1 LKKSKLL
8 STFLLISYL
17 ITSCA
22 VGPNYK
28 QPKVAFSKKY
38 DAQNGSN
45 NKSANLKDWWEKL
58 NDPKLNELIS
68 KAIENNYDLAIA
80 LERIEETRSLY
91 KLESAKLYPEITG
104 SAREIRARISQNI
117 SEAPFFGPPAQNFYL
132 AGFDALWEI
141 DVFGGLRRGKESAFY
156 ELQSDQESM
165 RDVLITLLSD
175 VARNYMQYISTK
187 KLIDSTIKIVDN
199 QKKIIEIIKQK
210 EKSGLL
216 SLIEVENEIAEL
228 ARKEKELIDLEKN
241 SKQVSNRIAIL
252 LGHQPE
258 KFSLSIPDEYELP
271 IVDKM
276 VSIGIPSDLLRRR
289 PDIRKSERELAMAT
303 ADIGVAVAEL
313 FPKFSLTGNFS
324 YLANKGS
331 RWLQWS
337 SRTWYIGPKIDWN
350 IFAFGKFRAQVKA
363 KKHKQKQALLSY
375 ENTIILAL
383 EDVENALV
391 SFFYENDTLNKNS
404 KELNALKKILELN
417 HELLKSGL
425 ADRQKYLKV
434 ENEFLEIQKNYINS
448 NKNLINDLI
457 SLYKSLGGGWECI

>member
-1 LKKSKLL
+1 M
-8 STFLLISYL
+8 YL

-22 VGPNYK
+22 VGPDYK

-38 DAQNGSN
+38 DSQDGLN
-45 NKSANLKDWWEKL
+45 NKAANLKHWWEKL
-58 NDPKLNELIS
+58 NDPKLNELIIE
-68 KAIENNYDLAIA
+68 AIEHNYDLSIA

-91 KLESAKLYPEITG
+91 KFESAKLYPEITG
-104 SAREIRARISQNI
+104 SAREIRTRISQNI
-117 SEAPFFGPPAQNFYL
+117 SEAPFFGPPVQNFYL

-141 DVFGGLRRGKESAFY
+141 DIFGGLRRGKESAFY
-156 ELQSDQESM
+156 ELQADQEGM

-175 VARNYMQYISTK
+175 VARNYIQYISTK
-187 KLIDSTIKIVDN
+187 KLIKSTE
-199 QKKIIEIIKQK
+199 KIIENQRTVTEIIKHK
-210 EKSGLL
+210 EKAGLL

-228 ARKEKELIDLEKN
+228 ARKEKELIDLEK
-241 SKQVSNRIAIL
+241 SAKQVFNRIAVL
-252 LGHQPE
+252 LGYQPE
-258 KFSLSIPDEYELP
+258 KFSLDISDNYELP
-271 IVDKM
+271 TVDKM
-276 VSIGIPSDLLRRR
+276 VSVGIPSDLLRRR

-324 YLANKGS
+324 YLSNTAS

-363 KKHKQKQALLSY
+363 KKHKQKQALLAY

-391 SFFYENDTLNKNS
+391 TFFYENDTLNQNL
-404 KELNALKKILELN
+404 KELNALKKTLELN
-417 HELLKSGL
+417 NELLGSGL
-425 ADRQKYLKV
+425 ADKQRYLKV
-434 ENEFLEIQKNYINS
+434 ENEFLEMQKTYTDS
-448 NKNLINDLI
+448 KKNLINDLI